1 MKTPLK
7 ALKTF
12 KGFREVITGSKLNR
26 YPISM
31 SLRPVRVCS
40 ELSYE
45 ILWTL
50 AVPKATMLKEPKLEV
65 KDFVNTWS
73 KPREIY
79 LIK

>member
-1 MKTPLK
+1 
-7 ALKTF
+7 
-12 KGFREVITGSKLNR
+12 
-26 YPISM
+26 M

-65 KDFVNTWS
+65 KDFVNTNF
-73 KPREIY
+73 KPRQIY
-79 LIK
+79 LINWGLKMPVQKIFFRSNILTSHSFAAP